1 MKWYMR
7 HSQYEAHHMIK
18 SQRWSAIVVAV
29 GYNIVLPNVT
39 SNLTLS
45 IYLKPINA
53 SSVIILKFQKYILL
67 LNIYS
72 QVLFFKM
79 SILSSFFFFLI
90 NFYYFFLPFYFT
102 SLYTMKL
109 SSHLWF
115 CSLISLHG
123 KANLFPSNLPI
134 TVTSKF

>member
-7 HSQYEAHHMIK
+7 HSQYEAHHMIN
-18 SQRWSAIVVAV
+18 SQKWSAIIVAV

-67 LNIYS
+67 LNIYPKYFS
-72 QVLFFKM
+72 LKSVFWVLFFFW
-79 SILSSFFFFLI
+79 STFTI
-90 NFYYFFLPFYFT
+90 FFLPFYFT

-134 TVTSKF
+134 TVTRKF